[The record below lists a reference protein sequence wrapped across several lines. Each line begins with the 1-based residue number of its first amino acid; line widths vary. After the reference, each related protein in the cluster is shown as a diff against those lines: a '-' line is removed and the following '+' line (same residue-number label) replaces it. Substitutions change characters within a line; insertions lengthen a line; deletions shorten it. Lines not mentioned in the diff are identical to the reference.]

1 MGLGLGNI
9 VWLGVA
15 GGPAVYTGELHEF
28 DMEFSQT
35 LFTATEITTVFEVDT
50 AFTQTKSQRAEI
62 TGTFDEDPELGI
74 GVNKPTDR

>member
-15 GGPAVYTGELHEF
+15 GSATVYAHEF